1 VDQQGRRGPGEQ
13 QSNPGGRRSP
23 QIRGAAVAA
32 AGGGEGRGE
41 QRGRRGQER
50 GVGRREG
57 ALERVGVGEEG
68 AEVVDGADEV
78 VEVGAAEL
86 LDLGLPVPHRGTER
100 GEQRLG
106 AAARERPAHEGAQV
120 LPSRDGGGELREVRL
135 GRGVGGR
142 SAPGAVLFSSLP
154 IHRSALSVSL
164 PNRVDCK
171 RPASISRAALGSRS
185 ISRRWLDFLP
195 CTRSPARLP
204 CFLPGLHVWR
214 PPHPIGRPGDAYGRL
229 DDAFGARRTPYAVD
243 QGESDAQ
250 VGNRA
255 LSPRRRLGDA

>member
-1 VDQQGRRGPGEQ
+1 MDQQGRRGPGEQ

-135 GRGVGGR
+135 GRGAGGR
-142 SAPGAVLFSSLP
+142 GAGGLLQAPPSSSL
-154 IHRSALSVSL
+154 RSALSVFP

-171 RPASISRAALGSRS
+171 RLAS

-195 CTRSPARLP
+195 PLGLPRASPLSRA
-204 CFLPGLHVWR
+204 
-214 PPHPIGRPGDAYGRL
+214 
-229 DDAFGARRTPYAVD
+229 GASRMAPASSNWT
-243 QGESDAQ
+243 
-250 VGNRA
+250 
-255 LSPRRRLGDA
+255 PRRRLWTPRRRLRRKADAIRSRPRRSRRPGCQSRLVA

>member
-1 VDQQGRRGPGEQ
+1 MDQQGRRGPGEQ
-13 QSNPGGRRSP
+13 QRNPGGRRSP

-32 AGGGEGRGE
+32 AGGGEGGGEVPRERARGEEGLERGE

-120 LPSRDGGGELREVRL
+120 LPGRDGGGELREVRL
-135 GRGVGGR
+135 GRGAGGR
-142 SAPGAVLFSSLP
+142 GAGGLLQAPPSSLP
-154 IHRSALSVSL
+154 SGQLSPFSPQIASIASGRPLFPARFPAAGSISSRHSVSRAPPL
-164 PNRVDCK
+164 F
-171 RPASISRAALGSRS
+171 PAWSLTYG
-185 ISRRWLDFLP
+185 
-195 CTRSPARLP
+195 ARLIQ
-204 CFLPGLHVWR
+204 L
-214 PPHPIGRPGDAYGRL
+214 
-229 DDAFGARRTPYAVD
+229 
-243 QGESDAQ
+243 DAQ
-250 VGNRA
+250 ET
-255 LSPRRRLGDA
+255 PMDA

>member
-1 VDQQGRRGPGEQ
+1 MDQQGRRGPGEQ
-13 QSNPGGRRSP
+13 QRNPGGRRSP

-32 AGGGEGRGE
+32 AGGGEGGGEVPRERARGEEGLERGE

-135 GRGVGGR
+135 GRCGGGR
-142 SAPGAVLFSSLP
+142 RVSA
-154 IHRSALSVSL
+154 
-164 PNRVDCK
+164 
-171 RPASISRAALGSRS
+171 
-185 ISRRWLDFLP
+185 
-195 CTRSPARLP
+195 
-204 CFLPGLHVWR
+204 
-214 PPHPIGRPGDAYGRL
+214 
-229 DDAFGARRTPYAVD
+229 ARR
-243 QGESDAQ
+243 
-250 VGNRA
+250 
-255 LSPRRRLGDA
+255 RRRVAGELAPHRDLRREGGG

>member
-1 VDQQGRRGPGEQ
+1 MDQQGRRGPGEQ
-13 QSNPGGRRSP
+13 QRNPGGRRSP

-135 GRGVGGR
+135 GRGAGGLLQ
-142 SAPGAVLFSSLP
+142 APPSSLP
-154 IHRSALSVSL
+154 SGQLSPFSPQIASIASGRPLFPARFPAAGSISSRHSVSRAPPL
-164 PNRVDCK
+164 F
-171 RPASISRAALGSRS
+171 PAWGLTYG
-185 ISRRWLDFLP
+185 
-195 CTRSPARLP
+195 ARLIQ
-204 CFLPGLHVWR
+204 L
-214 PPHPIGRPGDAYGRL
+214 
-229 DDAFGARRTPYAVD
+229 
-243 QGESDAQ
+243 DAQ
-250 VGNRA
+250 ET
-255 LSPRRRLGDA
+255 PMDA

>member
-13 QSNPGGRRSP
+13 QRNPGGRRSP

-32 AGGGEGRGE
+32 AGGGEGGGEVPRERARGEEGLERGE
-41 QRGRRGQER
+41 QRGRRGEER

-135 GRGVGGR
+135 GRGGGGR
-142 SAPGAVLFSSLP
+142 RVSA
-154 IHRSALSVSL
+154 
-164 PNRVDCK
+164 
-171 RPASISRAALGSRS
+171 
-185 ISRRWLDFLP
+185 
-195 CTRSPARLP
+195 
-204 CFLPGLHVWR
+204 
-214 PPHPIGRPGDAYGRL
+214 
-229 DDAFGARRTPYAVD
+229 ARR
-243 QGESDAQ
+243 
-250 VGNRA
+250 
-255 LSPRRRLGDA
+255 RRRVAGELAPHRDLRREGGG